1 VLTPAQHEAVTHP
14 GGPLLVIGGA
24 GTGKTRLLVERFAW
38 LAGEGAPP
46 ESILALAFS
55 TAAADDLRE
64 RIERRLAEP
73 AAEEL
78 PVTTFEAFCARLLH
92 DEALEAGVDPFATAA
107 SQADRLAM
115 LLERIDEL
123 PLRHHDLR
131 GNPSA
136 LLGSIVARIDRLK
149 DELVTC
155 EDYAAWAAT
164 LGEADHARAVR
175 EREFA
180 ELFLAHDRL
189 LAEAGTLDS
198 SDLVLQALR
207 LLREKPHVRARL
219 IARHRHVL
227 VDDLQDTSF
236 AQGLLLRLLVADHA
250 GVTGAGDDDQAIHRF
265 RGAST
270 KAFADFR
277 AEWPATKV
285 VRLEDSFRSGERIVR
300 AASAV
305 AAAAPD
311 RIAKALRAPAGGEV
325 AFWACASERA
335 QAQAVAAEVERLV
348 ARHERSGEAT
358 AGGEAPGQDRRA
370 SGRGRVA
377 PEDVCVL
384 VRSVRS
390 EGQAVAV
397 AFEERAVPYR
407 LAGAAAFFQRAEV
420 RDLLAWLRLL
430 VDPGDAGAV
439 VRALARPPV
448 ELRAIDLARVTQIAR
463 RRKLDMVAAL
473 AAALESPQIPP
484 EARDR
489 ITTFL
494 GLHRAAAAAI
504 DSSRPDLYVHRL
516 VERLGLRRQLLFA
529 ASTEVVERLRNL
541 AKFAEL
547 AAAYVRR
554 SPQATAREFARSIAA
569 VADAGLREEEA
580 SAGDRPRGV
589 QVMAMQSAKGLEFD
603 HVYVLGLMAARMPGP
618 RQRALEPIPDALLK
632 ESLPPDTK
640 EGHAGDMRRLLHV
653 AMTRARTRLVLAY
666 PERTDGGAVQHPSPF
681 AEEARAAVGGQWE
694 PREEE
699 LFGPAETLQSTF
711 RLLRDELLTTVSQV
725 GGRLGEMRFDTDLDV
740 SHAVVRYLELLKLSA
755 LLERTKQ
762 GPPTQEVADALPEV
776 NARLLQ
782 AATAEQREIFETSA
796 LDEYLLD
803 AERDEKL
810 RARAVAARSEPSLET
825 FLPRRGDG
833 LLLSASDIETYRTC
847 PLKYKFARVFRIPS
861 EPTIN
866 QRFGILVHQVLE
878 RYHGPGRVTSPEGR
892 SLRRPEGETTLPE
905 LLGLLEAGWRR
916 GGFGDSEEE
925 RQLRAKAT
933 QALVRYHDRFRDE
946 EGEPVW
952 FERSFQFKLGPH
964 VLRGRVDRVD
974 RLPEGGYEL
983 IDYKTGRPKSAAQ
996 LREDVQLSLYA
1007 VGAREAWQ
1015 LETAQQAYYYV
1026 LDDQKVPVERSEED
1040 RDWITE
1046 TVLEVGE
1053 GIQAQGFEP
1062 TPSYAACSMCD
1073 YRIACPAAER

>member
-1 VLTPAQHEAVTHP
+1 VLSAAQHEAIKHG

-24 GTGKTRLLVERFAW
+24 GTGKTTALVERFVWVARRP
-38 LAGEGAPP
+38 ARAVPAET
-46 ESILALAFS
+46 ILVLTPSAEA
-55 TAAADDLRE
+55 LRE
-64 RIERRLAEP
+64 RIEERLGRPASEEP
-73 AAEEL
+73 A
-78 PVTTFEAFCARLLH
+78 VTTFQGLCARLLH
-92 DEALEAGVDPFATAA
+92 DEALEAGVDPFATPV
-107 SQADRLAM
+107 SPADRLAM

-136 LLGSIVARIDRLK
+136 VLGSIVGRIDRLK

-164 LGEADHARAVR
+164 LGEEGERAAR
-175 EREFA
+175 EREFG
-180 ELFLAHDRL
+180 ELFRAHDQMLR
-189 LAEAGTLDS
+189 EAGTLDFG
-198 SDLVLQALR
+198 DLVLRAFR

-219 IARHRHVL
+219 AGRYRHVL

-236 AQGLLLRLLVADHA
+236 AQGLLLRLLVADGGA
-250 GVTGAGDDDQAIHRF
+250 ITAAGDDDQSIHRF

-270 KAFADFR
+270 KAFADFE
-277 AEWPATKV
+277 AEWPSVSV
-285 VRLEDSFRSGERIVR
+285 VRLEESFRSGERIV
-300 AASAV
+300 AAATAV
-305 AAAAPD
+305 AKPVPG
-311 RIAKALRAPAGGEV
+311 RIDKALRARPGEPGEV

-335 QAQAVAAEVERLV
+335 QAQAVAAEVERLI
-348 ARHERSGEAT
+348 AR
-358 AGGEAPGQDRRA
+358 QD
-370 SGRGRVA
+370 VA

-489 ITTFL
+489 INTFL
-494 GLHRAAAAAI
+494 GLYRSAAAAI
-504 DSSRPDLYVHRL
+504 DSTRPDLYVHRL

-580 SAGDRPRGV
+580 SAGDRPVGV
-589 QVMAMQSAKGLEFD
+589 QVMTMHAAKGLEFE

-618 RQRALEPIPDALLK
+618 RQRTLEPIPDALLK
-632 ESLPPDTK
+632 ETLPPDTK
-640 EGHAGDMRRLLHV
+640 AAHVEAMRRLLHV
-653 AMTRARTRLVLAY
+653 AMSRARTRLVLAY
-666 PERTDGGAVQHPSPF
+666 PQRTDRGAMQHPSPF
-681 AEEARAAVGGQWE
+681 AEEARLACGGEWE
-694 PREEE
+694 HRDEE

-711 RLLRDELLTTVSQV
+711 RMLRDELLTTVSQV
-725 GGRLGEMRFDTDLDV
+725 GGRLGELRFDTDLDV
-740 SHAVVRYLELLKLSA
+740 SHAVVRYMELLKLAA
-755 LLERTKQ
+755 LIERTKGSAAQ
-762 GPPTQEVADALPEV
+762 SVEDALPEV

-782 AATAEQREIFETSA
+782 AATSEQREIFETSA

-810 RARAVAARSEPSLET
+810 RARAVAARTEPSLEG

-878 RYHGPGRVTSPEGR
+878 RYHAPDAGQG
-892 SLRRPEGETTLPE
+892 LPE

-925 RQLRAKAT
+925 RQLRVKAT
-933 QALVRYHDRFRDE
+933 QALVRYHDRFRE
-946 EGEPVW
+946 EGGEPVW

-1015 LETAQQAYYYV
+1015 LEAPQQAYYYV

-1040 RDWITE
+1040 RDWITD

-1053 GIQAQGFEP
+1053 GIQSQGFEP
-1062 TPSYAACSMCD
+1062 TPSFAACSMCD

>member
-1 VLTPAQHEAVTHP
+1 VLSAAQHEAIKHG

-24 GTGKTRLLVERFAW
+24 GTGKTTALVERFAW
-38 LAGEGAPP
+38 LARRQTGPVPP
-46 ESILALAFS
+46 ETILVLTPSAEA
-55 TAAADDLRE
+55 LRE
-64 RIERRLAEP
+64 RIEERLGRPASEEP
-73 AAEEL
+73 A
-78 PVTTFEAFCARLLH
+78 VTTFQGLCARLLH
-92 DEALEAGVDPFATAA
+92 DEALEAGVDPFATPV
-107 SQADRLAM
+107 SPADRLAM

-136 LLGSIVARIDRLK
+136 VLGSIVGRIDRLK

-164 LGEADHARAVR
+164 LGEEGERAAR
-175 EREFA
+175 EREFG
-180 ELFLAHDRL
+180 ELFRAHDQMLR
-189 LAEAGTLDS
+189 EAGTLDFG
-198 SDLVLQALR
+198 DLVLRAFR

-219 IARHRHVL
+219 AGRYRHVL

-236 AQGLLLRLLVADHA
+236 AQGLLLRLLVADGGA
-250 GVTGAGDDDQAIHRF
+250 ITAAGDDDQSIHRF

-270 KAFADFR
+270 KAFADFE
-277 AEWPATKV
+277 AEWPSVSV
-285 VRLEDSFRSGERIVR
+285 VRLEESFRSGERIV
-300 AASAV
+300 AAATAV
-305 AAAAPD
+305 AKPVPG
-311 RIAKALRAPAGGEV
+311 RIDKALRARPGEPGEV

-335 QAQAVAAEVERLV
+335 QAQAVAAEVERLI
-348 ARHERSGEAT
+348 AR
-358 AGGEAPGQDRRA
+358 QD
-370 SGRGRVA
+370 VA

-489 ITTFL
+489 INTFL
-494 GLHRAAAAAI
+494 GLYRSAAAAI
-504 DSSRPDLYVHRL
+504 DSTRPDLYVHRL

-580 SAGDRPRGV
+580 SAGDRPVGV
-589 QVMAMQSAKGLEFD
+589 QVMTMHAAKGLEFE

-618 RQRALEPIPDALLK
+618 RQRTLEPIPDALLK
-632 ESLPPDTK
+632 ETLPPDTK
-640 EGHAGDMRRLLHV
+640 AAHVEAMRRLLHV
-653 AMTRARTRLVLAY
+653 AMSRARTRLVLAY
-666 PERTDGGAVQHPSPF
+666 PQRTDRGAMQHPSPF
-681 AEEARAAVGGQWE
+681 AEEARLACGGEWE
-694 PREEE
+694 HRDEE

-711 RLLRDELLTTVSQV
+711 RMLRDELLTTVSQV
-725 GGRLGEMRFDTDLDV
+725 GGRLGELRFDTDLDV
-740 SHAVVRYLELLKLSA
+740 SHAVVRYMELLKLAA
-755 LLERTKQ
+755 LIERTKGSAAQ
-762 GPPTQEVADALPEV
+762 SVEDALPEV

-782 AATAEQREIFETSA
+782 AATSEQREIFETSA

-810 RARAVAARSEPSLET
+810 RARAVAARTEPSLEG

-878 RYHGPGRVTSPEGR
+878 RYHAADASQG
-892 SLRRPEGETTLPE
+892 LPE

-925 RQLRAKAT
+925 RQLRVKAT
-933 QALVRYHDRFRDE
+933 QALVRYHDRFRE
-946 EGEPVW
+946 EGGEPVW

-1015 LETAQQAYYYV
+1015 LEAPQQAYYYV

-1040 RDWITE
+1040 RDWITD

-1053 GIQAQGFEP
+1053 GIQSQGFEP
-1062 TPSYAACSMCD
+1062 TPSFAACSMCD